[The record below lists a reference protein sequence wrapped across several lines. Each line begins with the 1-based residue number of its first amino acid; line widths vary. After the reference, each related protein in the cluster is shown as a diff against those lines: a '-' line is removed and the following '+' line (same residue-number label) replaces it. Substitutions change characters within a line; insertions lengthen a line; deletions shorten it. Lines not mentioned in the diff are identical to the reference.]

1 MTADNTQ
8 TAGRLLPAFSMPFS
22 LDAPY
27 LVKNWLRRGQTSM
40 IYGPSNVGK
49 SFFVIDLVYSIT
61 TGEDWNGYR
70 VKQGKVLYIATEGHS
85 GLGQRL
91 EALKV
96 LRGVPPNYSDDQWR
110 VLPEKIDLYASEG
123 LQEVRELLGVHSFD
137 LIIIDTLAMALGS
150 GSENDNTTI
159 NAFLRNLSELRGLSD
174 VHIMLIHHTG
184 KDHER
189 GARGH
194 SSLQAAVDTEI
205 SLKSEDGLVCVSTT
219 KQRDYQRADKL
230 YFYLESVVLGVD
242 ADGDDVT
249 SCVVRY
255 TSKGDRPKKLT
266 KAKQSVLDGLE
277 EALDRF
283 GTIHKG
289 NADIPPNT
297 RVVDGFAWKDIVL
310 SDTKLSPDAKDDSR
324 RRAFSRIAKELLNEK
339 LMYTDGSD
347 LFWLSEKTE

>member
-1 MTADNTQ
+1 M
-8 TAGRLLPAFSMPFS
+8 
-22 LDAPY
+22 
-27 LVKNWLRRGQTSM
+27 V
-40 IYGPSNVGK
+40 YGPSNVGK
-49 SFFVIDLVYSIT
+49 SFFVIDLIYSIT
-61 TGEDWNGYR
+61 TGEEWNGYR
-70 VKQGKVLYIATEGHS
+70 VKQGKILYIATEGHS

-91 EALKV
+91 EALKKS
-96 LRGVPPNYSDDQWR
+96 RGFPPNYPDEQWL
-110 VLPEKIDLYASEG
+110 VLAEKIDLYASADA
-123 LQEVRELLGVHSFD
+123 QKIIDLLADHSFD
-137 LIIIDTLAMALGS
+137 LIVIDTLAMALGS

-174 VHIMLIHHTG
+174 AHMMLIHHTG

-205 SLKSEDGLVCVSTT
+205 SLKSDDGLTCVSTT

-242 ADGDDVT
+242 ADGDDVN

-255 TSKGDRPKKLT
+255 TSKGDRPKKLS
-266 KAKQSVLDGLE
+266 KAKQIVLDDLE
-277 EALDRF
+277 KALERF

-297 RVVDGFAWKDIVL
+297 RVVDGFTWKDIVL

-324 RRAFSRIAKELLNEK
+324 RRTFSRIAKELLNEK
-339 LMYTDGSD
+339 LICTDGSD
-347 LFWLSEKTE
+347 LTWLPEKTE

>member
-1 MTADNTQ
+1 MTVHTNM
-8 TAGRLLPAFSMPFS
+8 AGRLLPAFSMPFS

-61 TGEDWNGYR
+61 TGEEWNGYR

-123 LQEVRELLGVHSFD
+123 LQEVRELLGDHSFD
-137 LIIIDTLAMALGS
+137 LIIIDTLAMAFGS

-174 VHIMLIHHTG
+174 AHIMLIHHTG

-242 ADGDDVT
+242 ADGDDVS

-255 TSKGDRPKKLT
+255 TSKGDRPKKLS

-277 EALDRF
+277 EALERF

-289 NADIPPNT
+289 NADIPANT

-339 LMYTDGSD
+339 RICTDGSD
-347 LFWLSEKTE
+347 LFWLPEKAE

>member
-1 MTADNTQ
+1 MTAHTN

-27 LVKNWLRRGQTSM
+27 LIKNWLRRGQTSM

-61 TGEDWNGYR
+61 TGEEWNGYR

-96 LRGVPPNYSDDQWR
+96 LRGVPPNYSDDQWQ

-123 LQEVRELLGVHSFD
+123 LQEVRELLGDHSFD

-159 NAFLRNLSELRGLSD
+159 NAFLRNLSVLRGLSD
-174 VHIMLIHHTG
+174 AHIMLIHHTG

-230 YFYLESVVLGVD
+230 YFYLESAVLGID
-242 ADGDDVT
+242 TDGDEFT

-255 TSKGDRPKKLT
+255 TSKGDRPKKLS

-277 EALDRF
+277 KALKQARDV
-283 GTIHKG
+283 HPG
-289 NADIPPNT
+289 NAAIPPNT
-297 RVVDGFAWKDIVL
+297 RVVDDYTWKEIVL
-310 SDTKLSPDAKDDSR
+310 SDTKLSPNAKDDSR
-324 RRAFSRIAKELLNEK
+324 RRSFARITKELIDDGLIS
-339 LMYTDGSD
+339 TDDNG
-347 LFWLSEKTE
+347 LFWLTEETE

>member
-1 MTADNTQ
+1 MTAHTN

-27 LVKNWLRRGQTSM
+27 LIKNWLRRGQTSM

-61 TGEDWNGYR
+61 TGEEWNGCR

-123 LQEVRELLGVHSFD
+123 LQEVRELLGDHSFD

-174 VHIMLIHHTG
+174 AHIMLIHNTG

-194 SSLQAAVDTEI
+194 SSLQASVDTEI
-205 SLKSEDGLVCVSTT
+205 SLKSDDGLVCVSTT

-230 YFYLESVVLGVD
+230 HFYLESVVLGVD
-242 ADGDDVT
+242 SDGDDVT
-249 SCVVRY
+249 SCVVCY
-255 TSKGDRPKKLT
+255 TSKGDRPKKLSI
-266 KAKQSVLDGLE
+266 AKQAVLDGLTA
-277 EALDRF
+277 ALKRD
-283 GTIHKG
+283 GYIHDG
-289 NADIPPNT
+289 NADIPPKT
-297 RVVDGFAWKDIVL
+297 RIVDRSTWKDIVL
-310 SDTKLSPDAKDDSR
+310 SDTKLSPEAKDDSR
-324 RRAFSRIAKELLNEK
+324 RRSFARIAKELTADGLVS
-339 LMYTDGSD
+339 TDDNG
-347 LFWLSEKTE
+347 LVWLPEKTE

>member
-1 MTADNTQ
+1 MTAHTN

-27 LVKNWLRRGQTSM
+27 LIKNWLRRGQTSM

-61 TGEDWNGYR
+61 TGEEWNGYR

-91 EALKV
+91 EALK
-96 LRGVPPNYSDDQWR
+96 RSRSFPPNYPDDQWL
-110 VLPEKIDLYASEG
+110 VLAEKIDLYESTNAKQI
-123 LQEVRELLGVHSFD
+123 LELLADQSFD
-137 LIIIDTLAMALGS
+137 FIVIDTLAMALGS

-174 VHIMLIHHTG
+174 AHIMLIHHTG
-184 KDHER
+184 KDRER

-205 SLKSEDGLVCVSTT
+205 YLKSEDGLVCVSTT
-219 KQRDYQRADKL
+219 KQRDYQRADEL
-230 YFYLESVVLGVD
+230 YFYLEAVVLGVD
-242 ADGDDVT
+242 TDGDDVT

-255 TSKGDRPKKLT
+255 TSKSDKPKKT
-266 KAKQSVLDGLE
+266 SKAKQAVLDGLV
-277 EALDRF
+277 EALERF

-297 RVVDGFAWKDIVL
+297 RVVDGFTWKDNVL

-324 RRAFSRIAKELLNEK
+324 RRTFSRIAKELLNER
-339 LMYTDGSD
+339 LICTDGTD
-347 LFWLSEKTE
+347 LIWLPEKTE